1 MWKVTKCI
9 EKFNLSN
16 NNGEQIVHRYILFSA
31 MDMNI
36 FQVESNKILP
46 RQGGLLIAAPF
57 LRDYRFARSVV
68 LMIDHNEEGS
78 MGLVLN
84 KSFSN
89 LMTLNEIVPALASL
103 PPIPLYRGGPVG
115 RDTLFYLHTLSY
127 LKDALPIGNGLY
139 VNGDFEQMQQYIL
152 SGAPTQ
158 GVVRFFMG
166 YSGWQKGQLKQEI
179 EANTWIVNND
189 SEVDLLNMYLRDLWK
204 ESLCDMGGKYA
215 VWSRYPKY
223 PIMN

>member
-31 MDMNI
+31 MDMTI

-179 EANTWIVNND
+179 ESNTWIVNND
-189 SEVDLLNMYLRDLWK
+189 SEVDLLNMYLRDLWR